1 MWICLDLMVLNQMTE
16 FQTVKCN
23 DREAGQYDCQYLGGA
38 VHVIGVVLFTGGQCD
53 MSDRLHWVGQ
63 GEQHL
68 ALLATGK
75 ATKPVGK
82 KIQRRKNLLCFEWF
96 RTVWAE
102 IK

>member
-1 MWICLDLMVLNQMTE
+1 MTE
-16 FQTVKCN
+16 FQTVTCN
-23 DREAGQYDCQYLGGA
+23 DREASTFLSASFDCQYLGGA
-38 VHVIGVVLFTGGQCD
+38 VHVIRVVLFTGGQCD

-82 KIQRRKNLLCFEWF
+82 NTSKKNLL
-96 RTVWAE
+96 
-102 IK
+102 I